1 MTDDAGLAAPAAPYP
16 APHPALAR
24 RVVVVAGGTGHVGA
38 YVVRALLDAGARV
51 LVPSRRPADAG
62 HPGLP
67 AHERLVRVTV
77 RDWERPGEIAAALDS
92 LGWVADAA
100 VASLGGWW
108 IGTPLVEL
116 EPAVWRRVLDDNL
129 TAHFLAARALV
140 PLVAAAGPDAD
151 PVHVALNGAAATEPM
166 ALSGPVSVAG
176 AGQRML
182 LDVLRREEPGVRL
195 HEVEVLAAVAGDDRN
210 LDPVAEVGGPAVAAA
225 VLRVLADPGSPA
237 VAAVAG
243 ERA

>member
-1 MTDDAGLAAPAAPYP
+1 MTDDAAPAARP
-16 APHPALAR
+16 AADPALAR
-24 RVVVVAGGTGHVGA
+24 RVVVVAGGTGHVGG

-51 LVPSRRPADAG
+51 VVPTRRPAGARG
-62 HPGLP
+62 RGLP
-67 AHERLVRVTV
+67 DHEHLVRVTV
-77 RDWERPGEIAAALDS
+77 RDWEQPGEIAAALDDR
-92 LGWVADAA
+92 GWVADAA

-116 EPAVWRRVLDDNL
+116 DPLVWRQVLDDNL

-210 LDPVAEVGGPAVAAA
+210 LDPVAEVGGTAVAAA
-225 VLRVLADPGSPA
+225 VLGVLADPGSPA